1 MHSCISVRPSSSKV
15 VQLSVFALLAAT
27 LIYSQNAI
35 SQGSSTLIA
44 KVENDL
50 DPLVVTATRFNDKLS
65 NVNGQIQIISKE
77 EISEIGA
84 TSLGEAL
91 LTLGNVNSSTSSIGG
106 PLGTGLNIDIRGFG
120 ATANAN
126 TVIEVNI
133 MEDPT
138 YRVASPR

>member
-1 MHSCISVRPSSSKV
+1 MHSCISVMPSSSKV
-15 VQLSVFALLAAT
+15 AQLSVFALLAAT

-50 DPLVVTATRFNDKLS
+50 DPLVVTATRFNDKFL
-65 NVNGQIQIISKE
+65 NVNAQIQIISKE

-91 LTLGNVNSSTSSIGG
+91 LTLGNVNS
-106 PLGTGLNIDIRGFG
+106 
-120 ATANAN
+120 
-126 TVIEVNI
+126 
-133 MEDPT
+133 
-138 YRVASPR
+138 